1 MVVSEISNI
10 NALYWEALTSI
21 DGLGSRTLLKLL
33 SAAGSVEALWNAPDA
48 LLRVHLSE
56 ARRTAFSRRREKG
69 LDGQWQETYE
79 RLGIQAVSYSDA
91 DYPKLL
97 KEIHDPPMLLYIK
110 GNVTA
115 LSGKTLA
122 IVGTRKATEYGRQST
137 EKLVRELKPANAC
150 IVSGL
155 AAGVDTFAHWAAL
168 QNQLSTVAVF
178 GCGLDVITPAS
189 NRKLSE
195 EIVAN
200 EGALVSEYRLGNQP
214 SKYSFPERNRI
225 VAGLSHGVLA
235 IEGDIRSGA
244 LITARLA
251 LEEGRSVFAVPGNIH
266 SPGSQGPLHLIKNGA
281 VPVSC
286 GEDVLQDLQWWMEPS
301 FNQEKSASSEGNTL
315 SDNAAQGLSEEE
327 MQLLRSIP
335 YDPTS
340 LDDLSHT
347 SGLSFAKINE
357 LLTLLELEGL
367 IVLLPGAKICRR

>member
-1 MVVSEISNI
+1 MVIAEVSDM

-33 SAAGSVEALWNAPDA
+33 SVAGSVEALWNASDA
-48 LLRVHLSE
+48 FLSAHLPE
-56 ARRTAFSRRREKG
+56 ARRTAFCRRRDKG
-69 LDGQWQETYE
+69 LDGQWLEIYQ

-91 DYPKLL
+91 AYPKLL

-110 GNVTA
+110 GNVAA

-155 AAGVDTFAHWAAL
+155 AAGIDTFAHWAAL
-168 QNQLSTVAVF
+168 QNQLLTVAVF
-178 GCGLDVITPAS
+178 GCGLDVVTPAS
-189 NRKLSE
+189 NRRLAQ
-195 EIVAN
+195 EIILQG
-200 EGALVSEYRLGNQP
+200 GALVSEYRLGSQP

-225 VAGLSHGVLA
+225 VAGISHGVLA

-244 LITARLA
+244 LITAKLA

-286 GEDVLQDLQWWMEPS
+286 GEDILLDLQWWIEYDCVKENTETNS
-301 FNQEKSASSEGNTL
+301 EKTL
-315 SDNAAQGLSEEE
+315 FDNVLQGLSDEER
-327 MQLLRSIP
+327 QLLRSIP
-335 YDPTS
+335 YDPIS

-367 IVLLPGAKICRR
+367 IVLLPGAKVCRR

>member
-1 MVVSEISNI
+1 MAVTEVSDTNV
-10 NALYWEALTSI
+10 LYWDALTSI
-21 DGLGSRTLLKLL
+21 DGIGCRTLLKLL
-33 SAAGSVEALWNAPDA
+33 SAAGNVEVLWNAPDTFLA
-48 LLRVHLSE
+48 AYLPD
-56 ARRTAFSRRREKG
+56 AKRTAFCKRRDQG
-69 LDGQWQETYE
+69 LNLQWLEMHQK
-79 RLGIQAVSYSDA
+79 LGIQPVSYSDA
-91 DYPKLL
+91 AYPKLL

-110 GNVTA
+110 GNVSA

-122 IVGTRKATEYGRQST
+122 VVGTRKATEYGRQST

-155 AAGVDTFAHWAAL
+155 AAGIDTFAHWAAL
-168 QNQLSTVAVF
+168 QNQLPTVAVF

-189 NRKLSE
+189 NRRLSE

-200 EGALVSEYRLGNQP
+200 GGALVSEYRLTSPP

-225 VAGLSHGVLA
+225 VAGLSYGVLA

-266 SPGSQGPLHLIKNGA
+266 SLGSQGPLHLIKSGA
-281 VPVSC
+281 IPVTC
-286 GEDVLQDLQWWMEPS
+286 GNDMLKDLNWWME
-301 FNQEKSASSEGNTL
+301 FNSDSSE
-315 SDNAAQGLSEEE
+315 SDVSGISALVEDAFNGISAEE
-327 MQLLRSIP
+327 MQVLRAIP
-335 YDPTS
+335 HDPIL

-347 SGLSFAKINE
+347 TGLSFAKINE

-367 IVLLPGAKICRR
+367 IVLLPGAKVCRR